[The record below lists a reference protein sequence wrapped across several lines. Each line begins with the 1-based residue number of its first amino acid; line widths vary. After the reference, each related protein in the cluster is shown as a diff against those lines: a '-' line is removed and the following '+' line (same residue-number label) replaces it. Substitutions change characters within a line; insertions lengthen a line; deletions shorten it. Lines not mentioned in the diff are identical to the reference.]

1 MHDKQTIEN
10 MLKECKSLNLLYVED
25 NPLLSKSTLAM
36 LLPFFN
42 SVLLVSNGEEG
53 LQAYQN
59 AKFDIVLTDIEM
71 PKLDGCAMSRQI
83 RQIDPNQAIVVMSA
97 HEDAGYFLE
106 LIDIGIS
113 NFIAKPPQMHH
124 LVRVFT
130 TTAIGINNAKKVAAF
145 TQEMEQD
152 LAQSKGLLR
161 SVVDTV
167 PMRIFW
173 KDKDLRYLGGN
184 ALFVKD
190 ASLSNQDE
198 LIGKSDFEL
207 PWKAEAQGYIDDD
220 NLVINSQQAKL
231 YYEERQTQANGE
243 TVWLSTS
250 KVPLKNAS
258 GETIGIL
265 GAYMDVT
272 KQKEAMT
279 ALKKAKN
286 ELGYQAEHDALTG
299 LPNRFLYFDRL
310 REAIKKTSRTHEMVA
325 VIFLDLDR
333 FKEINDSLGH
343 EIGDEVIKLLGKR
356 LELEL
361 REIDT
366 IARFGGDEFVILI
379 EAVTDLEDI
388 EKIVQK
394 IVLSMQEPF
403 ELQNHQ
409 LHLTISAGIS
419 MYPNDGEDAE
429 TLIRN
434 ADTAMYRA
442 KDEGRNT
449 YQCYAKEM
457 TQKMIMHMTMAKD
470 IRKAIENNEFTLYY
484 QPQIDASTNKM
495 CGMEALIR
503 WNHPTQGFISPALF
517 IPIAEDSGLI
527 NKIGE
532 FVFTQ
537 AATQITKWYEKGL
550 YPGRMAINISAIELE
565 SNDFVESI
573 EKKMLDIGCK
583 GQWIE
588 LEITEG
594 YTMKNPTQSIK
605 MLQKFKDLGIHL
617 SIDDF
622 GTGYSSLSYL
632 KKLPVDKLKIDQ
644 SFVTDLPG
652 DSEDAAIVE
661 SIISLA
667 RTMQFD
673 VIAEGV
679 ETLEQRNFLLEKGCN
694 KIQGYFYAKPMP
706 PKEIEQFLK
715 SFKS

>member
-573 EKKMLDIGCK
+573 EQRMLDIGCK
-583 GQWIE
+583 AQWIE

-594 YTMKNPTQSIK
+594 YAMKNPTQSIK

-715 SFKS
+715 SFNS